1 VSAGVSGLSTSTLA
15 APLARAPVNK
25 WLVTLSVTFGTL
37 MGAIDTSIVA
47 VATPHLT
54 GALGATVEEM
64 TWVTTGFVIA
74 TVVVMPL
81 TAFLG
86 RFFGQKRV
94 YLFCL
99 GLFVLGSALCGLARS
114 LPMMVLCRALQGMGA
129 GALQPTEQA
138 ILRQTFP
145 PEEQGM
151 AMALFGLAVVVG
163 PAAGPALGGYI
174 LDNFAWP
181 WIFYI
186 NLPVGILGIF
196 MVSRFVH
203 EPDDIR
209 RENRARAADQRKNLD
224 WQGIALMTVGL
235 ASLQYVLE
243 EGSRNDWFQSKVI
256 AVASFVA
263 VFVLAAFVIRELT
276 APVPAV
282 DLSLFKDRVFLSG
295 TIIGAMMFA
304 ILMSITF
311 LLPLFMQQLLGF
323 PALDSGVALMPR
335 ALAMMIG
342 IPIVGR
348 LYNYV
353 QPRILVIIG
362 VVLVSLSAI
371 LMSRYTLET
380 TSSSVVLAIVIQGL
394 GFAAL
399 FVPLTTVALAGIPRF
414 RLTDATGLNSLL
426 RQIGGSLG
434 LAGFATLLPHFVAMA
449 RSGLASHVDPGRPEV
464 MARLGAVQAGLA
476 ARGLDASAAREG
488 ALRILDG
495 TLGQQAAVLGFERM
509 FLFAGLAFLL
519 VIPFAM
525 FLRRPAGA
533 PKAKIDLH

>member
-1 VSAGVSGLSTSTLA
+1 VTAAVSAFP
-15 APLARAPVNK
+15 APYARAPVNK
-25 WLVTLSVTFGTL
+25 WVVTLSVTFGTL

-94 YLFCL
+94 YLFSL

-114 LPMMVLCRALQGMGA
+114 LPMMVACRALQGLGA

-186 NLPVGILGIF
+186 NLPVGLLGIF
-196 MVSRFVH
+196 MVTRFVH

-209 RENRARAADQRKNLD
+209 RENHARAAAQRKNLD
-224 WQGIALMTVGL
+224 WQGIVLMTVGL

-243 EGSRNDWFQSKVI
+243 EGSHNDWFQSQVI

-335 ALAMMIG
+335 ALAMMVG
-342 IPIVGR
+342 IPLVGR

-353 QPRILVIIG
+353 QPRILVICG
-362 VVLVSLSAI
+362 VVLVALSAV
-371 LMSRYTLET
+371 LMSRYTLA
-380 TSSSVVLAIVIQGL
+380 TSSRSVVLAIVIQGF
-394 GFAAL
+394 GFASL

-414 RLTDATGLNSLL
+414 RMTDATGLNSLI

-434 LAGFATLLPHFVAMA
+434 LAAFATLLPHFVAAA
-449 RSGLASHVDPGRPEV
+449 RTGLAAHVDPGRPEV
-464 MARLGAVQAGLA
+464 MARLAALQGALT
-476 ARGLDASAAREG
+476 ARGLDATAARAG

-495 TLGQQAAVLGFERM
+495 TLGQQASVLGFERM

-519 VIPFAM
+519 VIPFAL
-525 FLRRPAGA
+525 FLRRPASA
-533 PKAKIDLH
+533 PKTKIDLH

>member
-1 VSAGVSGLSTSTLA
+1 VSVA
-15 APLARAPVNK
+15 AALPAPVVRAPVNK

-54 GALGATVEEM
+54 GSLGATVEEM

-94 YLFCL
+94 YLACL

-114 LPMMVLCRALQGMGA
+114 LPAMVACRALQGLGA

-186 NLPVGILGIF
+186 NLPIGLLGIF

-209 RENRARAADQRKNLD
+209 RENHARAEQQRRNLD

-243 EGSRNDWFQSKVI
+243 EGSRNDWFQSHVI
-256 AVASFVA
+256 AVATFVA
-263 VFVLAAFVIRELT
+263 ATTLAAFVIRELT

-282 DLSLFKDRVFLSG
+282 DLTLFKDPVFLSG
-295 TIIGAMMFA
+295 TIIGAIMFA

-311 LLPLFMQQLLGF
+311 LLPLFMQELLGF
-323 PALDSGVALMPR
+323 PALDAGVALMPR

-348 LYNYV
+348 LYNKV
-353 QPRILVIIG
+353 QPRILVTLG
-362 VVLVSLSAI
+362 VLLVSLSAV
-371 LMSRYTLET
+371 LMSRYTLA
-380 TSSSVVLAIVIQGL
+380 TSARSVVFAIMVQGF
-394 GFAAL
+394 GFASL
-399 FVPLTTVALAGIPRF
+399 FVPLTTVALSGIPRF
-414 RLTDATGLNSLL
+414 RLTDATGLNSLI

-434 LAGFATLLPHFVAMA
+434 LAAFATLLPRFVATA
-449 RSGLASHVDPGRPEV
+449 RVGLAAHVDAGRPEV
-464 MARLGAVQAGLA
+464 MARLGALQGAFA
-476 ARGLDASAAREG
+476 ARGLDAGAARAG
-488 ALRILDG
+488 ALRVLDG
-495 TLGQQAAVLGFERM
+495 TLAQQAAVIGFEHM
-509 FLFAGLAFLL
+509 FFFAGVAFLL
-519 VIPFAM
+519 VIPFAF
-525 FLRRPAGA
+525 FLRKPKGA
-533 PKAKIDLH
+533 PQPKVDLH

>member
-1 VSAGVSGLSTSTLA
+1 VTASGTTLSTFVSA
-15 APLARAPVNK
+15 PARAPVNK

-47 VATPHLT
+47 VATPHLS
-54 GALGATVEEM
+54 GSLGATVEEM

-94 YLFCL
+94 YLFSL
-99 GLFVLGSALCGLARS
+99 GLFLLGSALCGLARS
-114 LPMMVLCRALQGMGA
+114 LPVMVACRALQGMGA

-163 PAAGPALGGYI
+163 PAAGPVLGGYI
-174 LDNFAWP
+174 IDNLNWP

-186 NLPVGILGIF
+186 NIPVGLLGIF
-196 MVSRFVH
+196 MVTRFVH

-209 RENRARAADQRKNLD
+209 RANHDRAAEQRKNLD
-224 WQGIALMTVGL
+224 WQGVLLMTSGL
-235 ASLQYVLE
+235 ACLQYVLE
-243 EGSRNDWFQSKVI
+243 EGSRNDWFSSTAI
-256 AVASFVA
+256 AITTFLAIFL
-263 VFVLAAFVIRELT
+263 LAAFVIRELT

-295 TIIGAMMFA
+295 TVIGAMMFA

-323 PALDSGVALMPR
+323 SAVQAGTALMPR
-335 ALAMMIG
+335 ALAMMVA
-342 IPIVGR
+342 IPLVGR

-353 QPRILVIIG
+353 QPRILVIMG
-362 VVLVSLSAI
+362 VVLVALSAYE
-371 LMSRYTLET
+371 MSHYTLDT
-380 TSSSVVLAIVIQGL
+380 GSHSVVAAIILQGF

-399 FVPLTTVALAGIPRF
+399 FVPLTTVALASIPRY
-414 RLTDATGLNSLL
+414 RMTDATGLNSLL

-434 LAGFATLLPHFVAMA
+434 LAAFATLLPHFVQNA
-449 RSGLASHVDPGRPEV
+449 RVGLVAHLVAGRPEV
-464 MARLGAVQAGLA
+464 MQRLSGIQSGLI
-476 ARGLDASAAREG
+476 ARGLDPGTARQTAG
-488 ALRILDG
+488 RVLDG
-495 TLGQQAAVLGFERM
+495 MLTRQSMLLAFERM
-509 FLFAGLAFLL
+509 FVLAGLAFLL
-519 VIPFAM
+519 VIPLAL
-525 FLRRPAGA
+525 FLKPPAGSRS
-533 PKAKIDLH
+533 KQRVDLH

>member
-1 VSAGVSGLSTSTLA
+1 MSAVAGTYVA
-15 APLARAPVNK
+15 APARAPVNK

-47 VATPHLT
+47 VATPHLS
-54 GALGATVEEM
+54 GSLGATVEEM

-94 YLFCL
+94 YLFSL
-99 GLFVLGSALCGLARS
+99 ALFVIGSALCGLARS
-114 LPMMVLCRALQGMGA
+114 LPVMVACRALQGLGA

-163 PAAGPALGGYI
+163 PAAGPVLGGYI
-174 LDNFAWP
+174 IDNLNWP

-186 NLPVGILGIF
+186 NLPIGLLGIF
-196 MVSRFVH
+196 MVTRFVH
-203 EPDDIR
+203 EPEDIR
-209 RENRARAADQRKNLD
+209 RANHERAAEQRKNLD
-224 WQGIALMTVGL
+224 WVGVVLMTGGL

-243 EGSRNDWFQSKVI
+243 EGSRNDWFAST
-256 AVASFVA
+256 AVAVCTVGAGLLLS
-263 VFVLAAFVIRELT
+263 AFVVRELT

-295 TIIGAMMFA
+295 TLIGAMMFA

-311 LLPLFMQQLLGF
+311 LLPLFMQELLGF
-323 PALDSGVALMPR
+323 SAIQSGTALMPR
-335 ALAMMIG
+335 ALAMMVA

-353 QPRILVIIG
+353 QPRILVMMG
-362 VVLVSLSAI
+362 VALVALSAYE
-371 LMSRYTLET
+371 MSHYTLET
-380 TSSSVVLAIVIQGL
+380 GGHSVIAAIVLQGF
-394 GFAAL
+394 GFSLL
-399 FVPLTTVALAGIPRF
+399 FVPLTTVALASIPRF

-434 LAGFATLLPHFVAMA
+434 LAAFATLLPHFQQSA
-449 RSGLASHVDPGRPEV
+449 RVGLVSHLVPGRPEV
-464 MARLGAVQAGLA
+464 IQRVGMIQAGLV
-476 ARGLDASAAREG
+476 ARGLNPGAAQAAATRV
-488 ALRILDG
+488 LDG
-495 TLGQQAAVLGFERM
+495 MITRQAMLLAFERM
-509 FLFAGLAFLL
+509 FVLAGVAFLF
-519 VIPFAM
+519 VIPFA
-525 FLRRPAGA
+525 FLLKAPANLRGR
-533 PKAKIDLH
+533 KVDLH